1 MEENQTKII
10 QFTEKGVL
18 YEAEVEVKEKREVS
32 KRAQITELLVN
43 EGIAEETAQV
53 VSAILENEGII

>member
-1 MEENQTKII
+1 METRVITYDEN
-10 QFTEKGVL
+10 GVT
-18 YEAEVEVKEKREVS
+18 YEATVEVKEKREVS
-32 KRAQITELLVN
+32 KRAQIAELLVN